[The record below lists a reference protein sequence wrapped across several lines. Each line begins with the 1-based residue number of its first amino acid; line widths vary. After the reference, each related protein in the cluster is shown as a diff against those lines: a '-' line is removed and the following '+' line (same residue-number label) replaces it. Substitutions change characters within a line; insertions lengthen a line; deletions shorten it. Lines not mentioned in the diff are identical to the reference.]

1 MVLIDPAA
9 IGREIAGSQKTA
21 LQHRLFDAP
30 YHAVTADDLLDEIE
44 HVIGKDL
51 RRVIASQN
59 LHGIHTYLSDASYRA
74 LHESHDTLVHI
85 DGMPLVWAAK
95 ARGHEVNADH
105 RTASIDWIYDLLRL
119 ASDRGWR
126 VFHLGS
132 PPEVSDIGLA
142 TLQDRFPNLNIGGR
156 DGYFDMDPTGHENR
170 EVLQQIDTFAPD
182 ILLVG
187 MGMGRQERWILQ
199 NLERL
204 PANAIITTGA
214 MMELISG
221 QLSIPPRWIARMGFE
236 WLYRLVSNTSA
247 VAGRYLVEPFQIIGL
262 ARKRRRGLARQ

>member
-1 MVLIDPAA
+1 MVLIDTAA
-9 IGREIAGSQKTA
+9 MGREIAGSQRTA
-21 LQHRLFDAP
+21 RQLRLFGAP
-30 YHAVTADDLLDEIE
+30 YHAVTAHDLIDEIE
-44 HVIGKDL
+44 YVIAKDL

-59 LHGIHTYLSDASYRA
+59 LHGVHTYLSDASYRA

-95 ARGHEVNADH
+95 ARGHELNSTY
-105 RTASIDWIYDLLRL
+105 RTASIDWIYDLLDL
-119 ASDRGWR
+119 ASERGWR

-142 TLQDRFPNLNIGGR
+142 KLQDRYPNLSIGGR
-156 DGYFDMDPTGHENR
+156 DGYFDVDPTGPENR
-170 EVLQQIDTFAPD
+170 DVLRQIETFAPD

-221 QLSIPPRWIARMGFE
+221 QLTIPPRWIARLGFE
-236 WLYRLVSNTSA
+236 WLYRLVSNTGA
-247 VAGRYLVEPFQIIGL
+247 VADRYLVEPFQIIGL
-262 ARKRRRGLARQ
+262 SRRRRRQIARR